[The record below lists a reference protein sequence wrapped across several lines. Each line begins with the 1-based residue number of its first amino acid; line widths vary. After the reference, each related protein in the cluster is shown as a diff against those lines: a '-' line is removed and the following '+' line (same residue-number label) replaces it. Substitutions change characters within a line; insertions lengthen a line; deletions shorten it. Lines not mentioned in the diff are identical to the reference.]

1 MKLRLGIV
9 GCGDIAT
16 FTTLFAK
23 LNRGI
28 DVAACCDIAAERA
41 SKFARRFRIPQQYT
55 AYENMLAQANL
66 DAVYLAVPHHLHY
79 PMLMQAIAADKPTFV
94 EKPVTRT
101 LAEGIE
107 IARVSAETKVKIAVN
122 YQYRY
127 DKGCYALARAV
138 QRGNLGAIKSAHID
152 VPWSR
157 QAGYF
162 ENASWHKLID
172 TAGGGTLIT
181 QGSHFLD
188 IALWALGEQPRNAV
202 GSTSKRR
209 FPDVEVEDTAH
220 GEIELE
226 SGTVITIDSTMAAD
240 KERGVMIEVAGERG
254 SARYSNRP
262 FPHVRFRGVGGGVRF
277 SKARPPQRGIHAL
290 QRSIEGF
297 RAWVV
302 DDEPYLTPAHEA
314 LPVLAAVEAVYES
327 AVTGQPAII
336 RTENNMHKNTD
347 ECDS

>member
-1 MKLRLGIV
+1 MKLRIGIV

-41 SKFARRFRIPQQYT
+41 AQFARRFRIPQQYT
-55 AYENMLAQANL
+55 AYENMLAQADL
-66 DAVYLAVPHHLHY
+66 DAVYLAVPHHLHH
-79 PMLMQAIAADKPTFV
+79 PMLIQAIELGKPIFV

-101 LAEGIE
+101 LAEGLQ
-107 IARVSAETKVKIAVN
+107 IARLSAEKNVKIAVN

-138 QRGNLGAIKSAHID
+138 QHDKLGAIESVHID

-162 ENASWHKLID
+162 ENAGWHTYIA

-188 IALWALGEQPRNAV
+188 IALWALGEQPLNAI

-220 GEIELE
+220 GEIEME
-226 SGTVITIDSTMAAD
+226 SGAVIMIDSTMAAD
-240 KERGVMIEVAGERG
+240 KERGVTIEVIGERG
-254 SARYSNRP
+254 SATYLNRP
-262 FPHVRFRGVGGGVRF
+262 FPHVRFRGVRAR
-277 SKARPPQRGIHAL
+277 KARPPQRGIHAL

-302 DDEPYLTPAHEA
+302 NDEPYLTPAHEA

-336 RTENNMHKNTD
+336 KTENNHA
-347 ECDS
+347 

>member
-1 MKLRLGIV
+1 MTLRLGIV

-16 FTTLFAK
+16 FTTLFAR

-28 DVAACCDIAAERA
+28 AVAACCDISAERVA
-41 SKFARRFRIPQQYT
+41 QFARRFRIPQQYT
-55 AYENMLAQANL
+55 AYENMLAQADL

-79 PMLMQAIAADKPTFV
+79 PMLLQAIASDKPAFV

-107 IARVSAETKVKIAVN
+107 IARLSAENNVKIAVN

-138 QRGNLGAIKSAHID
+138 QRGDLGAIESVRVD
-152 VPWSR
+152 LPWSR

-162 ENASWHKLID
+162 ENASWHTHIA

-188 IALWALGEQPRNAV
+188 IALWALGERPLNAI
-202 GSTSKRR
+202 GNISKRR

-220 GEIELE
+220 GEIETE
-226 SGTVITIDSTMAAD
+226 SGAVIVIDSTMAAD
-240 KERGVMIEVAGERG
+240 KERGVTIEVVGERG
-254 SARYSNRP
+254 SATYSNRP
-262 FPHVRFRGVGGGVRF
+262 IPHVRFRGLRA
-277 SKARPPQRGIHAL
+277 KKERPPQRGIHAL

-327 AVTGQPAII
+327 AETGQPAII
-336 RTENNMHKNTD
+336 KPEMYGESPK
-347 ECDS
+347 

>member
-1 MKLRLGIV
+1 MKLSLGIV

-28 DVAACCDIAAERA
+28 DVAACCDISAERVA
-41 SKFARRFRIPQQYT
+41 QFARRFRIPQQYT
-55 AYENMLAQANL
+55 AYENMLAQADL

-79 PMLMQAIAADKPTFV
+79 PMLRQAIALGKPIFV

-101 LAEGIE
+101 LVEGVE
-107 IARVSAETKVKIAVN
+107 IARLSAENKVKIAVN

-138 QRGNLGAIKSAHID
+138 QRGNLGAIESAQID

-162 ENASWHKLID
+162 ENAVWHTQIA

-188 IALWALGEQPRNAV
+188 IALWALGARPLNAS
-202 GSTSKRR
+202 GSTEKCR

-220 GEIELE
+220 GEIETE
-226 SGTVITIDSTMAAD
+226 SGAVIVIDSTMAAD
-240 KERGVMIEVAGERG
+240 KERGVTIEIVGERG

-262 FPHVRFRGVGGGVRF
+262 IPHVRFHGTR
-277 SKARPPQRGIHAL
+277 ARKERLPQRGIHAL

-302 DDEPYLTPAHEA
+302 DDKPYLTPAHEA
-314 LPVLAAVEAVYES
+314 LPVLAAVEAVYAS
-327 AVTGQPAII
+327 AETGQAA
-336 RTENNMHKNTD
+336 
-347 ECDS
+347 ECRSF